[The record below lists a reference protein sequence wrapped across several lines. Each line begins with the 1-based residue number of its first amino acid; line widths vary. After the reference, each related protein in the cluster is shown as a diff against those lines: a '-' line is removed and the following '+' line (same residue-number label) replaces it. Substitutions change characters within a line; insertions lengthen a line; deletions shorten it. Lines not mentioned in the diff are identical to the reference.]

1 MRLVDETYL
10 YRRLEQESFLS
21 HSVPSLLSLAVD
33 EKRLLLTGGIEI
45 EPTDEGANGGTN
57 SAMDGSMMVR
67 SFHGR

>member
-33 EKRLLLTGGIEI
+33 EKRLLLTGGIGGKKRSK
-45 EPTDEGANGGTN
+45 EGGGQI
-57 SAMDGSMMVR
+57 DGWIYDG